1 MVEGGSRVE
10 WRDMKVVGVE
20 NSPANAM
27 LLCPGCVDWFEHL
40 GANPLLGHIER
51 AAKQHIHRE
60 HRG

>member
-1 MVEGGSRVE
+1 VE

-20 NSPANAM
+20 NNPANAM